1 VSSPIRRPESDDQDV
16 WLITYGDMITQLFA
30 FFALLYAML
39 AGKGTGVYETLQK
52 YQSQFF
58 TEMNQGFER
67 AGAFPQGRGD
77 PGILTGAGNRILAR
91 DLVEFAQR
99 VPGGAQVERIG
110 DTIRIT
116 LGSDILFDLGQA
128 DLRDA
133 ARGALS
139 GLAGIL
145 RDQPGDVIVAGHTDS
160 QPFAPDTRSPYRDNW
175 GLSAARA
182 TNVVRFFDSQGIA
195 RERLRPV
202 GYSDTRPRPAN
213 GRTGDDYNQWQRRV
227 EVTLVPQSDRFAAG
241 VASIVASEGRGS
253 QPETLADTSS
263 QNQPTQSLGETLG
276 PSPGA
281 GAAEP
286 TP

>member
-1 VSSPIRRPESDDQDV
+1 
-16 WLITYGDMITQLFA
+16 
-30 FFALLYAML
+30 ML
-39 AGKGTGVYETLQK
+39 VGKGTGVYETIQR

-58 TEMNQGFER
+58 TEMAQGLDR
-67 AGAFPQGRGD
+67 AGPFQQGTGEN
-77 PGILTGAGNRILAR
+77 GLLTGAGNRILAR

-128 DLRDA
+128 DLRDS
-133 ARGALS
+133 ARQALG
-139 GLAGIL
+139 GLATIL

-160 QPFAPDTRSPYRDNW
+160 QPFAPNTRSPYRDNW

-182 TNVVRFFDSQGIA
+182 TNVVRFFDEQGVA

-202 GYSDTRPRPAN
+202 GYSDTRPRPAT
-213 GRTGDDYNQWQRRV
+213 GRTGDPYNQWQRRV
-227 EVTLVPQSDRFAAG
+227 EVTLVPKSDRFAAG
-241 VASIVASEGRGS
+241 VASIVAAEGGGDE
-253 QPETLADTSS
+253 PETIADTSS
-263 QNQPTQSLGETLG
+263 GNQPTRPLGETLG
-276 PSPGA
+276 A
-281 GAAEP
+281 GPAEP